1 MAIALLTFTG
11 ATLVTSN
18 IVKADTNPVTTDSQ
32 VKTAR
37 PSSTAAEREQAND
50 VSEPLSENKN
60 FTTGETSTADTPS
73 SSEETNPVS
82 DGWHDGVYYRNGE
95 AVKNST
101 VDDADG
107 STYLTDEN
115 GQMVKDH
122 FYSQDGKMH
131 YFGTDGREYKDKFY
145 FNWGKTYYFGLDGAR
160 WDDKFY
166 QNWGKTF
173 YFGDDGARW
182 DNRFYFNWGKAYYF
196 GNDGA
201 RWDDKFYSN
210 WGKVYYFGDDGAR
223 WDDKFYQNWGRTYYF
238 GDDGARWDNRFYFNW
253 GKTYYFGSDGGRL
266 DNRLYQNWG
275 HSYWFTGDGS
285 LLTNGYVFIQPYDYY
300 ATSDGV
306 LHTPQWFSQ
315 FTPIFATEGCS
326 VASSAILL
334 STKNIYFNMMEAYR
348 NVPQYG
354 GVFSGRN
361 FRGIVPINDLANFLH
376 RYDPTVKNISGSS
389 LSDIASIV
397 AQGHPVL
404 YYGYSSYERTFA
416 RHDHAKV
423 IIGEQN
429 GNFLVLDPCYNHPWD
444 GPYTGGGNYY
454 DTGAYAW
461 RSWGS
466 VASEYGGSAITIY

>member
-1 MAIALLTFTG
+1 MKIMKRHYKLYKAGKKWCAMAIALLTFTG

-131 YFGTDGREYKDKFY
+131 YFGTDGREYKDK
-145 FNWGKTYYFGLDGAR
+145 
-160 WDDKFY
+160 
-166 QNWGKTF
+166 
-173 YFGDDGARW
+173 
-182 DNRFYFNWGKAYYF
+182 
-196 GNDGA
+196 
-201 RWDDKFYSN
+201 
-210 WGKVYYFGDDGAR
+210 
-223 WDDKFYQNWGRTYYF
+223 
-238 GDDGARWDNRFYFNW
+238 FYFNW

>member
-1 MAIALLTFTG
+1 MKIMKRHYKLYKAGKKWCAMAIALLTFTG

-32 VKTAR
+32 VKTAQ

-50 VSEPLSENKN
+50 VSEPLSENKH

-131 YFGTDGREYKDKFY
+131 YFGTDGREYKDK
-145 FNWGKTYYFGLDGAR
+145 
-160 WDDKFY
+160 
-166 QNWGKTF
+166 
-173 YFGDDGARW
+173 
-182 DNRFYFNWGKAYYF
+182 
-196 GNDGA
+196 
-201 RWDDKFYSN
+201 
-210 WGKVYYFGDDGAR
+210 
-223 WDDKFYQNWGRTYYF
+223 
-238 GDDGARWDNRFYFNW
+238 FYFNW

-361 FRGIVPINDLANFLH
+361 FRGSVPINDLANFLH